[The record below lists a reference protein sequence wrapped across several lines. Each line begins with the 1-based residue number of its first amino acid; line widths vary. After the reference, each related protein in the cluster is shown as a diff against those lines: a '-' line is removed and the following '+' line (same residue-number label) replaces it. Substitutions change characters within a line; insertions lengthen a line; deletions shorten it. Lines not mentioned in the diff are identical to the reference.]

1 MAYVVKINN
10 IDRTNL
16 VRARTLSIKL
26 DADYRDVCNLMVM
39 TSVSG
44 FLPRVGMPLTV
55 TDGVDPVFSGL
66 VSSAPMTKIS
76 ALNGQDTLM
85 AVRVEAVGFYKV
97 AARRVVGA
105 KYADVTAG
113 SIVVD
118 IHGEI
123 LADEGVTIGYIG
135 AGADIGELD
144 LTTQTAESALDQL
157 ARASGY
163 KWYITHDKKLYF
175 QETGTVT
182 DAAHDLDETGVFKD
196 FRNVSKQEDL
206 DQYRNRQI
214 IIGQETEDGRI
225 EYTKEKPA
233 EISARQAV
241 EGGSGVYEHIISDDT
256 IATVQAAEDLA
267 TSLLDLY
274 GTVPI
279 EITFDSYTVD
289 WRPGT
294 RLKVHMPSMGILA
307 ARYFLI
313 EQVDLR
319 DLGGT
324 LLGAVIRASS
334 RDAMNFS
341 TQMKEDYVAFFR
353 QLLNSE
359 KKAIA
364 RANEINKLSTGKMEE
379 MLLKFNE
386 QLAGAMGYYSTTVT
400 QPGGA
405 KITYQHDQPAL
416 EDSTYISYVPAPGTF
431 AWTTTGWNNGSPVWE
446 YGVTQDGNAVFRLLS
461 TVGINADWIN
471 AGSIDTNVIYV
482 GDETLTTALANMQTQ
497 ISELA
502 SGSGNFIRNSNF
514 GTYEN
519 PYDTFWGEGLTWDLL
534 ESRNM
539 DWDTLEIEVADWDE
553 FESGDF

>member
-1 MAYVVKINN
+1 MAYTVKINN

-66 VSSAPMTKIS
+66 VSSAPMTKVS
-76 ALNGQDTLM
+76 VLDGQDTRM
-85 AVRVEAVGFYKV
+85 SVRVEAVSFYKI

-163 KWYITHDKKLYF
+163 KWYITHDKELFF
-175 QETGTVT
+175 QETGTVD
-182 DAAHDLDETGVFKD
+182 DAAHDLDETGIFTD
-196 FRNVSKQEDL
+196 FRNVSKREDL
-206 DQYRNRQI
+206 DLYRNRQI
-214 IIGQETEDGRI
+214 VIGQETEDGRI
-225 EYTKEKPA
+225 EYTKENLA
-233 EISARQAV
+233 EISARQAI
-241 EGGSGVYEHIISDDT
+241 EGGTGIYEHIVSDDT

-279 EITFDSYTVD
+279 DITFDSYTTD
-289 WRPGT
+289 WRPGK
-294 RLKVHMPSMGILA
+294 RLKVYMPSMGITST
-307 ARYFLI
+307 RYFLI

-319 DLGGT
+319 DLGGV
-324 LLGAVIRASS
+324 LLGAVVRASS

-341 TQMKEDYVAFFR
+341 TQKKEDYIDVFR
-353 QLLNSE
+353 KLLNSE

-364 RANEINKLSTGKMEE
+364 RASEIDKISTSRMEDA
-379 MLLKFNE
+379 LLRFNE
-386 QLAGAMGYYSTTVT
+386 QLANALGFHITEVV
-400 QPGGA
+400 QPDG
-405 KITYQHDQPAL
+405 KRIVYQHDQEAL
-416 EDSTYISYVPAPGTF
+416 EDSQYIFFNPEAGVF
-431 AWTTTGWNNGSPVWE
+431 AWTTTGWNDGHPAWQ
-446 YGVTQDGNAVFRLLS
+446 YGVDQTGNAIMRIIS
-461 TVGINADWIN
+461 TVGLNADWIVS
-471 AGSIDTNVIYV
+471 GEIDTNLIIV
-482 GDETLTTALANMQTQ
+482 GDKTLKDTLAGMQSQ
-497 ISELA
+497 ITDLA
-502 SGSGNFIRNSNF
+502 SGSSNFIVNATW
-514 GTYEN
+514 GTYDN
-519 PYDTFWGEGLTWDLL
+519 PSDAFWGEVMTWGMPKAMGATWGTFKGMKMKDIR
-534 ESRNM
+534 EMN
-539 DWDTLEIEVADWDE
+539 W
-553 FESGDF
+553 

>member
-1 MAYVVKINN
+1 MAYTVKINN

-66 VSSAPMTKIS
+66 VSSAPMTKVS
-76 ALNGQDTLM
+76 VLDGQDTKM
-85 AVRVEAVGFYKV
+85 AVRVEAVSFYKI

-113 SIVVD
+113 SIVAD
-118 IHGEI
+118 IHDEI
-123 LADEGVTIGYIG
+123 LAGEGVTIGYIG

-175 QETGTVT
+175 QTTGSVT
-182 DAAHDLDETGVFKD
+182 DAAHDLDETGVFQD

-225 EYTKEKPA
+225 EYTKENLT
-233 EISARQAV
+233 EISARQSV
-241 EGGSGVYEHIISDDT
+241 EGGTGVYEHIVSDDT

-294 RLKVHMPSMGILA
+294 RLKVYMPSMGILA

-341 TQMKEDYVAFFR
+341 TQMKEDYVSFFR
-353 QLLNSE
+353 QLLSSE

-364 RANEINKLSTGKMEE
+364 RANEINKLSTSKMED

-431 AWTTTGWNNGSPVWE
+431 AWTTTGWNSGVPAWE
-446 YGVTQDGNAVFRLLS
+446 YGVTQDGNAILNVLS
-461 TVGINADWIN
+461 AYGINADWIN
-471 AGSIDTNVIYV
+471 AGSINTDVIYV
-482 GDETLTTALANMQTQ
+482 GSETLTTALANMQTQ
-497 ISELA
+497 ITGLA
-502 SGSGNFIRNSNF
+502 SGSSNYLLNSTW
-514 GTYEN
+514 GTYDN
-519 PYDTFWGEGLTWDLL
+519 PAINFWGEGLTWEIL
-534 ESRNM
+534 EKRSVSWNTIEASIT
-539 DWDTLEIEVADWDE
+539 DWND
-553 FESGDF
+553 FEGGEW